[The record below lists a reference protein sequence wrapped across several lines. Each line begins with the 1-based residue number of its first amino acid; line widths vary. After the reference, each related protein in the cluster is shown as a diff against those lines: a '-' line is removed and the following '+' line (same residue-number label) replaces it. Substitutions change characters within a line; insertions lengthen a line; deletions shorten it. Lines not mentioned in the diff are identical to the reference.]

1 MRHTSVVNP
10 LTSPVRLLGGD
21 FFLPGHAPVRTYTT
35 VLDGDIPL
43 HDHDFM
49 EIVLVVGGTGIH
61 RTIYGE
67 QKVTT
72 GDAFILRPGAW
83 HSFEQAQQLVLCE
96 VRFGMELLT
105 RELAWTRDDP
115 AIDLMFWAA
124 PLSLDRR
131 GVLHV
136 KLNDQTLEKSH
147 KIAEELAL
155 LTSREIGGGRAEEIG
170 RLLVFVSELSK
181 EVAANLVSVRK
192 GKPEPHQAVTD
203 GIRMMEEDI
212 RRDWTLPELAKRLD
226 VDKSY
231 LVRLFRA
238 HTSSP
243 PMQFLARIRAERAA
257 VLLLRTQRDISV
269 IGEQVGWNDPNYFA
283 RRFKAHFGMSATK
296 YREKFARALQLP
308 VEA

>member
-1 MRHTSVVNP
+1 MQSQASP
-10 LTSPVRLLGGD
+10 LRLEGAD
-21 FFLPGHAPVRTYTT
+21 FFLNGHAPIRTYST
-35 VLDGDIPL
+35 VLDGGVPL

-49 EIVLVVGGTGIH
+49 EIVLVSGGNGVH

-67 QKVTT
+67 QPITR

-83 HSFEQAQQLVLCE
+83 HGYEDAVGLELCE

-136 KLNDQTLEKSH
+136 KLSP
-147 KIAEELAL
+147 KIMERSQEVARELAAMMG
-155 LTSREIGGGRAEEIG
+155 REVGAGRAEEIG
-170 RLLVFVSELSK
+170 RLLVFVSGLSRQ
-181 EVAANLVSVRK
+181 VAAGMQSLRK

-212 RRDWTLPELAKRLD
+212 RRNWNLPELARRLN

-238 HTSSP
+238 HTKSP
-243 PMQFLARIRAERAA
+243 PMQFLAQLRAERAA
-257 VLLLRTQRDISV
+257 LLLLRTSRDISM

-296 YREKFARALQLP
+296 YRDKFAREMHLP
-308 VEA
+308 AQV

>member
-1 MRHTSVVNP
+1 M
-10 LTSPVRLLGGD
+10 GAD
-21 FFLPGHAPVRTYTT
+21 FFLPGHAPVRTFNT
-35 VLDGDIPL
+35 VLDGSIPL

-49 EIVLVVGGTGIH
+49 ETVLVTGGSGVH
-61 RTIYGE
+61 CTIYGE
-67 QKVTT
+67 QPISR
-72 GDAFILRPGAW
+72 GDVFVLRPGAW
-83 HSFEQAQQLVLCE
+83 HGFDDAKDLALCE

-136 KLNDQTLEKSH
+136 KFTEESLEKSH
-147 KIAEELAL
+147 RVANELL
-155 LTSREIGGGRAEEIG
+155 QLNNREISGGRAEEIG
-170 RLLVFVSELSK
+170 RLLVFVSEISRQ
-181 EVAANLVSVRK
+181 VATKMMAVRK

-203 GIRMMEEDI
+203 GIRMMEEDM
-212 RRDWTLPELAKRLD
+212 RRDWNLPELARRLS

-243 PMQFLARIRAERAA
+243 PMQFLAHLRAERAA
-257 VLLLRTQRDISV
+257 ILLLRTTRDISV

-296 YREKFARALQLP
+296 YRDKFARSLRLP
-308 VEA
+308 VES

>member
-1 MRHTSVVNP
+1 MGS
-10 LTSPVRLLGGD
+10 D
-21 FFLPGHAPVRTYTT
+21 FFLPGHAPIRTFTS
-35 VLDGDIPL
+35 VLDGNIPL

-49 EIVLVVGGTGIH
+49 EIVLICGGTGLH

-67 QKVTT
+67 QRISN

-83 HSFEQAQQLVLCE
+83 HSFEDAEQLVLIE
-96 VRFGMELLT
+96 VRFGMELLS

-124 PLSLDRR
+124 PMSLDRR

-136 KLNDQTLEKSH
+136 KLSETALNRSH
-147 KIAEELAL
+147 KIADELAA
-155 LTSREIGGGRAEEIG
+155 LTTREIGGGRTEEIG
-170 RLLVFVSELSK
+170 RLLVFVSELSR
-181 EVAANLVSVRK
+181 EVTAKMLAVRK

-212 RRDWTLPELAKRLD
+212 RRDWTLPELAKRLN

-238 HTSSP
+238 HTQSP

-257 VLLLRTQRDISV
+257 LLLLRTKRDISV

-296 YREKFARALQLP
+296 YREKFAEVMQTPADNSTAP
-308 VEA
+308 AM

>member
-1 MRHTSVVNP
+1 
-10 LTSPVRLLGGD
+10 
-21 FFLPGHAPVRTYTT
+21 VRTYTT
-35 VLDGDIPL
+35 VLDGDVPL

-49 EIVLVVGGTGIH
+49 EIVLIVGGTGVH

-67 QKVTT
+67 QKVAA

-136 KLNDQTLEKSH
+136 KLNNQTLEKSH

-181 EVAANLVSVRK
+181 EVAASMIAVRK

-212 RRDWTLPELAKRLD
+212 RRDWTLPELAKRLN

-296 YREKFARALQLP
+296 YREKFARAIQLP
-308 VEA
+308 VEV

>member
-1 MRHTSVVNP
+1 
-10 LTSPVRLLGGD
+10 
-21 FFLPGHAPVRTYTT
+21 
-35 VLDGDIPL
+35 
-43 HDHDFM
+43 M
-49 EIVLVVGGTGIH
+49 EIVLIAGGTGVH

-67 QKVTT
+67 QPIGK
-72 GDAFILRPGAW
+72 GDVFILRPGAW
-83 HSFEQAQQLVLCE
+83 HAYDEAQGLSLCE

-136 KLNDQTLEKSH
+136 KLDDESLEKSN
-147 KIAEELAL
+147 KIANELSS
-155 LTSREIGGGRAEEIG
+155 LTNREKGGGRAEEIG
-170 RLLVFVSELSK
+170 RLLVFVSELGK
-181 EVAANLVSVRK
+181 QVAANMMAVRK
-192 GKPEPHQAVTD
+192 GKPEPHLAVTE
-203 GIRMMEEDI
+203 GIRMMEEDM
-212 RRDWTLPELAKRLD
+212 RRDWTLPELARRLN

-238 HTSSP
+238 HTSHP
-243 PMQFLARIRAERAA
+243 PMQFLAHLRAERAA

-296 YREKFARALQLP
+296 YREKFARAMQVP
-308 VEA
+308 S

>member
-1 MRHTSVVNP
+1 M
-10 LTSPVRLLGGD
+10 
-21 FFLPGHAPVRTYTT
+21 
-35 VLDGDIPL
+35 
-43 HDHDFM
+43 
-49 EIVLVVGGTGIH
+49 
-61 RTIYGE
+61 
-67 QKVTT
+67 
-72 GDAFILRPGAW
+72 
-83 HSFEQAQQLVLCE
+83 LCE

-105 RELAWTRDDP
+105 RELAWTGDDP

-136 KLNDQTLEKSH
+136 RLNNQSLERSH
-147 KIAEELAL
+147 RIAEELSV
-155 LTSREIGGGRAEEIG
+155 LTSPESGGGGAEEIG
-170 RLLVFVSELSK
+170 RLLVFVSELSR
-181 EVAANLVSVRK
+181 EITASTLAIRK

-212 RRDWTLPELAKRLD
+212 RRDWTLPELSKRLN

-238 HTSSP
+238 HTKSP

-283 RRFKAHFGMSATK
+283 RRFKAHFGMSATR
-296 YREKFARALQLP
+296 YREQFAKAIQLP
-308 VEA
+308 VEV

>member
-1 MRHTSVVNP
+1 M
-10 LTSPVRLLGGD
+10 SPIRLAGSD
-21 FFLPGHAPVRTYTT
+21 FFLQGHAPVRTFFS
-35 VLDGDIPL
+35 VLDGSIPL

-49 EIVLVVGGTGIH
+49 EIVLILDGNGIH

-67 QKVTT
+67 QPISR

-83 HSFEQAQQLVLCE
+83 HAYEEAVDLSVCE
-96 VRFGMELLT
+96 IRFGMELLT

-136 KLNDQTLEKSH
+136 KLNEASLSRAH
-147 KIAEELAL
+147 ALAEELHAM
-155 LTSREIGGGRAEEIG
+155 TSVESGGGRTETIG
-170 RLLVFVSELSK
+170 RLLVFVSELSRQVTQK
-181 EVAANLVSVRK
+181 MLTIRK

-203 GIRMMEEDI
+203 GIRLMEEDM
-212 RRDWTLPELAKRLD
+212 RRDWTLPDLAKRLS

-243 PMQFLARIRAERAA
+243 PMQFLAHLRAERAA
-257 VLLLRTQRDISV
+257 ILLLRTNRDISV

-283 RRFKAHFGMSATK
+283 RRFKAHFGVSATK
-296 YREKFARALQLP
+296 YREKFARSMQLP
-308 VEA
+308 VSV